1 MNDDYAQYRQRAGM
15 RTVKRSM
22 LGFLK
27 AVVGYG
33 VGLWL
38 AEQLH
43 AAGSITAS
51 DENLLV
57 VLLGVWLTYRLLL
70 FLATFLYAYWV
81 MTMPPAGELVDEI
94 RDRVRGVVEGRR

>member
-1 MNDDYAQYRQRAGM
+1 MNDDYARYRRRAAG
-15 RTVKRSM
+15 RRVKRSM

-27 AVVGYG
+27 AIVGYG

-38 AEQLH
+38 TEQLH

-57 VLLGVWLTYRLLL
+57 VLLGVWLTYRILV
-70 FLATFLYAYWV
+70 FLATFLYAQWL
-81 MTMPPAGELVDEI
+81 MSMPPAGEVVDEI